1 MAAEPD
7 FEASALGTKTHWDAV
22 YAREISNFASH
33 GDIGEIWFGD
43 EPVAKMIE
51 WVRACNVLLLL
62 SPNAPASK
70 IEDNIPDTASPTIDL
85 GCGNGHMLF
94 EMVRLPNLIAKPCAL
109 TREHRSE
116 QAELGYTSL
125 TGIDYSSASIAL
137 AKSIQESN
145 HPDASVN
152 FATADF
158 MQYSI
163 AAPPPPEYTH
173 AFALTIDKGT
183 FDAISLAS
191 GVPEAGAVSES
202 GRGRIAAAYASA
214 VSLMLAEGG
223 FLLITSCNWTETE
236 LVDGFKE
243 CEF

>member
-1 MAAEPD
+1 
-7 FEASALGTKTHWDAV
+7 
-22 YAREISNFASH
+22 
-33 GDIGEIWFGD
+33 
-43 EPVAKMIE
+43 MIE

-94 EMVRLPNLIAKPCAL
+94 EM
-109 TREHRSE
+109 
-116 QAELGYTSL
+116 AELGYTSL

-243 CEF
+243 FFAFHSRKRYATFKFGGVEGQKVTTIALKKK